1 MIRQTLGKYRI
12 IRWLGGG
19 QFGDVYLAQ
28 DTILELEFA
37 LKVSRMRPQDVQ
49 MLRDE
54 ARLLASLTHPNIV
67 RFYSAD
73 QIDGQFILVSEYVKG
88 CSLRDLIERGR
99 LEISEALRI
108 TEKILSALAYAHSR
122 GLVHRDLKPENV
134 LVSDEGEV
142 KVADFGLARFLKKGS
157 LSASVAGTPLYMSSE
172 AWQGRFTKES
182 DIWSVGVILYEMLA
196 GVLPF
201 NGDNLDE
208 IRSRIANDTPT
219 PLQTL
224 RAEIPLELGKT
235 VQAMLAKKPEN
246 RPKEAFAVSDML
258 SAHGRKPEIADANGA
273 FPERTRVEGLILTPE
288 QRDIVQSSEKRL
300 LLVGSVGCGKTTM
313 LVHRARHLIEK
324 QELPANKLLVLAFSR
339 RAVEEIRAR
348 LERLIERTI
357 PDAWIETFHSFCL
370 RFLRSE
376 GARID
381 LPEEFEIRSPREM
394 KEALS
399 KRWGANKTNYLLD
412 KLEATKRNVSE
423 SEGSVP
429 DLDKTAEGE
438 DEFEEFFRNYKEELK
453 EHDALDFN
461 DLLLN
466 TIRILEK
473 YPDVREEWQ
482 KKYSFILADEFQDV
496 DALQYWMLKHL
507 LNPDTGLFL
516 TADPLQSIYTWR
528 GADPARIDRALAE
541 FEGLKKVESVISFR
555 ITEDIRKI
563 LSNLMAHSFNTRTP
577 SGHFHQQLEFKGNNT
592 RNTRN
597 TRDVPV
603 LALAGEKGVFELYKA
618 SDTQDEARF
627 AASKISNLI
636 QNEGLRPSD
645 FIILYRINSYSHAFE
660 KALLTEKIP
669 FTVIGST
676 SFHGQEEVTN
686 VLGILRMLKSGFKA
700 VDSSHL
706 NWLLCLDPET
716 NTIVAESGLAQVSPD
731 AKTRSRNGINEY
743 LKTLEGLSRSADEFS
758 PGDLLDFL
766 AESKYASKRLSQGRV
781 AESFRE
787 LRVAASA
794 YKRGELGL
802 FLDRMALLEDLELAE
817 WNSDAVKLLSAHSA
831 KGLEA
836 ECVFMAGMIEGVFP
850 TTRSTNSQDLLDEE
864 RRLCYVGLSRAK
876 RNLYV
881 TIPARRFRQATK
893 PSRFVLEMLGIV

>member
-108 TEKILSALAYAHSR
+108 TDKILSALAYAHSR
-122 GLVHRDLKPENV
+122 GLIHRDLKPENV

-224 RAEIPLELGKT
+224 RREIPLELGKT

-246 RPKEAFAVSDML
+246 RPREAFAVREML
-258 SAHGRKPEIADANGA
+258 SAHGRKLEITDAGGV

-288 QRDIVQSSEKRL
+288 QRDIVQSGEKRL
-300 LLVGSVGCGKTTM
+300 LLAGSVGCGKTTL
-313 LVHRARHLIEK
+313 LVHRIHHLIEK

-339 RAVEEIRAR
+339 RAVEEIRTR
-348 LERLIERTI
+348 LERLIGRTI

-381 LPEEFEIRSPREM
+381 LPGEFSIRSPLEIRH
-394 KEALS
+394 ALS
-399 KRWGANKTNYLLD
+399 KRWGVNRTNYYLD
-412 KLEATKRNVSE
+412 KLEHIKRTMSEIEGNVIE
-423 SEGSVP
+423 IG
-429 DLDKTAEGE
+429 
-438 DEFEEFFRNYKEELK
+438 DEFEEFAKDYRKELK
-453 EHDALDFN
+453 EHDALDLS
-461 DLLLN
+461 DLLLG

-473 YPDVREEWQ
+473 YPDARKEWQ
-482 KKYSFILADEFQDV
+482 KKYLHILVDEFQDV
-496 DALQYWMLKHL
+496 DALQYRMLKLL

-516 TADPLQSIYTWR
+516 AADPLQSIYTWR
-528 GADPARIDRALAE
+528 GADPAWIDRALAE
-541 FEGLKKVESVISFR
+541 FKGLKRIESNVSFR
-555 ITEDIRKI
+555 VSEDVRKV
-563 LSNLMAHSFNTRTP
+563 LSNLMAHSVQT
-577 SGHFHQQLEFKGNNT
+577 
-592 RNTRN
+592 
-597 TRDVPV
+597 VPV
-603 LALAGEKGVFELYKA
+603 LSLAAEQGSFEFYKA

-627 AASKISNLI
+627 VAGKILNLI
-636 QNEGLRPSD
+636 QAGEARPSD
-645 FIILYRINSYSHAFE
+645 FLILYRVNSYSRSFE
-660 KALLTEKIP
+660 EALAKEKIP
-669 FTVIGST
+669 YTVIGS
-676 SFHGQEEVTN
+676 SPFYEREEVGN
-686 VLGILRMLKSGFKA
+686 ILGILRMLKSGFKA
-700 VDSSHL
+700 ADSQIL

-716 NTIVAESGLAQVSPD
+716 NAVVVESGLAQVSRD
-731 AKTRSRNGINEY
+731 AKTRSRNGINQY
-743 LKTLEGLSRSADEFS
+743 LRTLQELSIKAEEFS
-758 PGDLLDFL
+758 PADLLDFI
-766 AESKYASKRLSQGRV
+766 AESKYASKRLSHGSV
-781 AESFRE
+781 LDALSE
-787 LRVAASA
+787 LREVASG
-794 YKRGELGL
+794 YRKGELGL
-802 FLDRMALLEDLELAE
+802 FLDRTDILEDLELAPWSRE
-817 WNSDAVKLLSAHSA
+817 AVRLLSVHSA
-831 KGLEA
+831 KGLQA
-836 ECVFMAGMIEGVFP
+836 KGVFVVGLIEELFP
-850 TTRSTNSQDLLDEE
+850 MTRNSNSQELLDEE
-864 RRLCYVGLSRAK
+864 RRLCYVGLSRSTSHLYITLPAK
-876 RNLYV
+876 RF
-881 TIPARRFRQATK
+881 RRPTK